1 MLYLCSWG
9 PVTEKAEGLVSP
21 GVVKVRPAGQIRPAD
36 AHCPARGV
44 VNQQQLASNFPCRN
58 QT

>member
-21 GVVKVRPAGQIRPAD
+21 GVGKVRPAGQIWPAD

-44 VNQQQLASNFPCRN
+44 VNQH
-58 QT
+58 